1 MSKDNLKRAWM
12 EQMAYKEA
20 HKQTD
25 EFFKWSEIREMKWK
39 EYIGVNTLS
48 G

>member
-25 EFFKWSEIREMKWK
+25 EFFKWEK
-39 EYIGVNTLS
+39 EEVKLEKRN
-48 G
+48 